1 MATGRRCCLIEKYV
15 ELTKEYL
22 NGRRNIGKQVFYL
35 TGRIYRGINN
45 NRFTWEQ
52 VEKELFGGTN

>member
-1 MATGRRCCLIEKYV
+1 MEKYV

-22 NGRRNIGKQVFYL
+22 NGRRNIRKQVFYL

-52 VEKELFGGTN
+52 IEKELFGGTN